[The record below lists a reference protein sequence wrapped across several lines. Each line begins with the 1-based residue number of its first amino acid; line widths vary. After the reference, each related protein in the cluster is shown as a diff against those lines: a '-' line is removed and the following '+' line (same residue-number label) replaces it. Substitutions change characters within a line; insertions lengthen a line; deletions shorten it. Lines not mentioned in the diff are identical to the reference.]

1 MNTAVKLGG
10 CVLLGLASTVAT
22 AWVLATAPVERLQG
36 KRIRLSHCSAS
47 IALPEGGDVLEIQ
60 SRAGVGWLW
69 VGTFGRS
76 FGRDLSPEEAK
87 SFNNNVSYRESI
99 VRRWVRLNRPG
110 TADMY
115 REGYRRCQFASGWP
129 AYALSFEVHQRDRQQ
144 PPTLHRGIPI
154 VEDLTAYRF
163 PFKGAALPLMPLAR
177 GLLFDVGV
185 HGCTWWAILFAPAA
199 ARRAL
204 RTRRGACPECGYC
217 LRYGVEHGCPECG
230 WRRQTEPSASLR
242 C

>member
-22 AWVLATAPVERLQG
+22 SWVFATAPVERLQG
-36 KRIRLSHCSAS
+36 KRIRLSSCTAP
-47 IALPEGGDVLEIQ
+47 IAPPEGGNLFGIQ
-60 SRAGVGWLW
+60 SRVGVGWLW
-69 VGTFGRS
+69 VGTGRS
-76 FGRDLSPEEAK
+76 FGRTPSPPRVLSPEQAK
-87 SFNNNVSYRESI
+87 SVNSAPHRESS

-115 REGYRRCQFASGWP
+115 REYYRRGQFASGWP

-144 PPTLHRGIPI
+144 QPTLQRGIPI
-154 VEDLTAYRF
+154 VEDLTAYRT
-163 PFKGAALPLMPLAR
+163 PFKGAALPLMPLVR

-217 LRYGVEHGCPECG
+217 LRYGVEHRCPECG
-230 WRRQTEPSASLR
+230 WRRLSPA
-242 C
+242 